1 MIKKIALVNLVISA
15 VLALGLY
22 IFVNKNIAI
31 SELVTTLMLVLN
43 LSGLY
48 IFWRV
53 VFLKKSIAL
62 GLLIIIFKYPL
73 IAYCLWQ
80 MSRQNWVHPLG
91 VFVSM
96 LLFLL
101 SIVGV
106 VLYDQRRGHAF

>member
-1 MIKKIALVNLVISA
+1 MIKKIVILNMILSLVLSA
-15 VLALGLY
+15 GLY
-22 IFVNKNIAI
+22 IFMNKNVAI
-31 SELVTTLMLVLN
+31 STLATTVMLVLN
-43 LSGLY
+43 LSGLFV
-48 IFWRV
+48 FWRV

-80 MSRQNWVHPLG
+80 MSRQDWVHPIG

>member
-1 MIKKIALVNLVISA
+1 MIKKIVFVNLILSLALAVGFYIFMNKNVAVS
-15 VLALGLY
+15 VLAT
-22 IFVNKNIAI
+22 
-31 SELVTTLMLVLN
+31 SLMLVLN
-43 LSGLY
+43 LSGLFM
-48 IFWRV
+48 FWRV

-80 MSRQNWVHPLG
+80 MSRQDWVHPIG

-106 VLYDQRRGHAF
+106 VLYDQRRSHAF